1 MTENKNNQGDYERDS
16 TTTYNSVVTPN
27 LDSDNNI
34 SGSTITI
41 NEIEYKEREIPLLG
55 KLPTSQQYTVMFTAM
70 LAGLAGMGYSVYKD
84 RQIAIEKGYASATAL
99 KLKTDLQLFE
109 TSFADAVVGK
119 NEAFKTMLE
128 QRNNVVKTREE
139 LEQITKDTG
148 SASLKKFIVDLNKKL
163 DNVRANIAKVES
175 EKNFINDM
183 ESRVDQLQK
192 MIRVM
197 QKDIDVIQGSY
208 IKGGMTAKESEN
220 FLLIKNSLYFISENF
235 ERLLLKS
242 TTTPEQAKALQE
254 TRKKVAEAIEKIYY
268 GDNGIR
274 PLDLSVE
281 DSKYQEFVSNWVKS
295 ADEVDTYV
303 NYVATLSDIKKMVA
317 SNAETLN
324 SLYPDFQNLAQDI
337 GDHKDS
343 RKAFLTFWLGLALLF
358 SSFLGMVF
366 LYTNEQR
373 KRAFH
378 EQQEAARQNRS
389 VLNLLTAML
398 PLKDGVLKTI
408 NHRTEDITS
417 AIADSVN
424 ETVTSLAGLVRQ
436 IQDSSLT
443 MREKTNEASS
453 VAVDMLGKNEKQ
465 ASSIEETGNEVLRV
479 NNAITE
485 ISKRAF
491 VTSQQ
496 ASESANVAENGAK
509 QVNSAITS
517 MRSINENM
525 VETAGLMKKVSESSK
540 QISEILGLLS
550 DITEQTNIL
559 ALNATIQAS
568 RAGDAGKGFNIVAES
583 IQSLADKASDATRKV
598 GALIGTVQTDI
609 QSVAQAIE
617 KTTNEVKSGVELSEK
632 AGESLE
638 EMIMQSQT
646 LAEIIDGVSQDSQY
660 YAEMAQKISN
670 NMQVILMTTQENKNS
685 TQKAVNSIT
694 EIAEIS
700 QGLGESVQ
708 KFKLE

>member
-55 KLPTSQQYTVMFTAM
+55 KLPTTHQYTVMFAAM

-119 NEAFKTMLE
+119 NAAFKTMLE
-128 QRNNVVKTREE
+128 QRDNVVKTREE

-148 SASLKKFIVDLNKKL
+148 SASLQRFIVDLNKKL

-183 ESRVDQLQK
+183 ESRVNQLQK
-192 MIRVM
+192 MIGVM

-303 NYVATLSDIKKMVA
+303 NYIATLSDIKKMVA

-324 SLYPDFQNLAQDI
+324 SLYPEFQNLAQDI

-479 NNAITE
+479 NSAITE
-485 ISKRAF
+485 ISKRAL

-583 IQSLADKASDATRKV
+583 IQSLADKASEATRKV

-617 KTTNEVKSGVELSEK
+617 KTTKEVKSGVELSEK